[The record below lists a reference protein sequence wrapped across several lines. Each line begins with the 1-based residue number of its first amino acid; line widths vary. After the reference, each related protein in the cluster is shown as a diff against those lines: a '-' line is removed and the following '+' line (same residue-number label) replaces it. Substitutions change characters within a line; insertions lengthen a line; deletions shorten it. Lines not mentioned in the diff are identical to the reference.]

1 MPAKVAIVGAGVSGL
16 TAGRCLRDAGY
27 DVQLFEAGERAGG
40 VLGAVERDGFLLER
54 AASSFV
60 PAPRGAADLANE
72 LGVALEETSP
82 EAQKRWV
89 FANGML
95 QELPTGARKLL
106 RSPLLSWR
114 GKLRAMVEPLQPALP
129 EAEESI
135 ADFCRRRLGAE
146 VGRSLIGPLV
156 TGIFAGDI
164 EELSLRACFP
174 HLAELEAR
182 GGLIRGAA
190 ANKIEE
196 VFARLSGAET
206 TVDGR
211 GIIAP
216 IGGMRALLTA
226 LESELRPYIS
236 YDTPIASLERNSS
249 GGMTLHDANGNH
261 HESDALVL
269 CTPAYVSAPLVQ
281 PFSPDAAAALGAI
294 SYAPIAVVGLG
305 YAEAPS
311 RSLDGFGVLVAK
323 GESPRIL
330 GAVFEST
337 LWSNRAPV
345 GGALI
350 RCMLGGTRDPDA
362 LLESDENMVAI
373 AREGLGITV
382 GIHDAPSFSEV
393 IRWPKGIPQYTVGHA
408 ARARR
413 IKTGLS
419 EIGIVMSNNAL
430 GGISLNDCIAKGHKT
445 AERVARH
452 LSALAVVIL
461 VSMALVACGGKSKHA
476 TEQPGDGG
484 SGDAVVA
491 PKPPEPEEPVVD
503 AKLPANRGSV
513 EVMARWLWPAAE
525 LRRSPGRNSCGAARP
540 PQVSVEVMGGLSDVA
555 VQAESGQAPGHAT
568 MSLAKC
574 GFEPR
579 VVVVGLGAELRVEN
593 LGLGPAEVVVEALD
607 ASGAATKVEA
617 VLPMRVPGQH
627 FAFATKVVG
636 VLRLRMKSDPE
647 DVGYALVTEHAAA
660 VTGARG
666 FAEIELDTGA
676 HALRLW
682 HPPIVGTGASG
693 KALTSTVDVDIEPQ
707 TRSKE
712 IVDLSL

>member
-1 MPAKVAIVGAGVSGL
+1 MTAKVAIVGAGVSGL
-16 TAGRCLRDAGY
+16 AAARCLRSAGHE
-27 DVQLFEAGERAGG
+27 VQLYEAGDRAGG
-40 VLGAVERDGFLLER
+40 VLGAIERDGFLLER

-60 PAPRGAADLANE
+60 PAPRGAAELASA
-72 LGVALEETSP
+72 LGVPLEETSQV
-82 EAQKRWV
+82 AQKRWI
-89 FANGML
+89 FANDTL
-95 QELPTGARKLL
+95 HELPTGARRLL

-146 VGRSLIGPLV
+146 VGRSLVGPLV

-164 EELSLRACFP
+164 EDLSLRACFP

-211 GIIAP
+211 GISAP
-216 IGGMRALLTA
+216 IGGMRALLVA
-226 LESELRPYIS
+226 LESELGPYIS
-236 YDTPIASLERNSS
+236 YETPIASLERNSA
-249 GGMTLHDANGNH
+249 GGMTLHDANGDH
-261 HESDALVL
+261 HECDALVL

-294 SYAPIAVVGLG
+294 PYAPIAVVGLG

-337 LWSNRAPV
+337 LWSDRAPE

-350 RCMLGGTRDPDA
+350 RCMLGGTRDPDV
-362 LLESDENMVAI
+362 LLQSDEQMVGT
-373 AREGLGITV
+373 ARQGLETTM
-382 GIHDAPSFSEV
+382 GIHETPSFSEV
-393 IRWPKGIPQYTVGHA
+393 IRWPKGIPQYTVGHV
-408 ARARR
+408 ARVRR

-419 EIGIVMSNNAL
+419 EIGIVMSSSAL

-452 LSALAVVIL
+452 LGALAVVMLIFL
-461 VSMALVACGGKSKHA
+461 ALIGCGGKNKQSS
-476 TEQPGDGG
+476 EQPGDGG
-484 SGDAVVA
+484 ADSVLA
-491 PKPPEPEEPVVD
+491 PKPPEPEKPVID
-503 AKLPANRGSV
+503 TNLPSNRGSI

-525 LRRSPGRNSCGAARP
+525 LRRSPGRNSCGAARSAR
-540 PQVSVEVMGGLSDVA
+540 VTVEVMGGLRDVA
-555 VQAESGQAPGHAT
+555 VRAESGQAPGAAT
-568 MSLAKC
+568 IAVASC

-579 VVVVGLGAELRVEN
+579 LVVVGVGQELRVEN
-593 LGLGPAEVVVEALD
+593 LSVDPAEVVVESLD
-607 ASGAATKVEA
+607 DSGAVKSVEA
-617 VLPMRVPGQH
+617 IMPMRIAGH
-627 FAFATKVVG
+627 RYAFAPASSG
-636 VLRLRMKSDPE
+636 VFRLRMKSDPD
-647 DVGYALVTEHAAA
+647 DVAYALVTSSAAA

-666 FAEIELDTGA
+666 FAELELDAGT
-676 HALRLW
+676 HTLSLW
-682 HPPIVGTGASG
+682 HPPIEG
-693 KALTSTVDVDIEPQ
+693 KSIITTTEVVIEPQ